1 MGGPRFVGG
10 QLSSWNRLCFQ
21 GGYLGVRR
29 LPGAPGDS
37 GLWPAVWTLGN
48 LARDLYPSGMSG
60 GEKAGR
66 SCDACAWPTPGT
78 MYGGGAAQR
87 VTACEVPAPSTGFRG
102 YQGRGAPEMDLLEL
116 MTCPTADV
124 EGLGVPLPPNASC
137 LFQGTQVAPRLP
149 PAYRPWPNGNA
160 GA

>member
-1 MGGPRFVGG
+1 MSPANLRVEDGSLKITGERGSVAGSRFVGG

-21 GGYLGVRR
+21 GGYLEVRHR

-60 GEKAGR
+60 GFWPI
-66 SCDACAWPTPGT
+66 SYDACAWPTPGT

-87 VTACEVPAPSTGFRG
+87 A
-102 YQGRGAPEMDLLEL
+102 
-116 MTCPTADV
+116 
-124 EGLGVPLPPNASC
+124 
-137 LFQGTQVAPRLP
+137 
-149 PAYRPWPNGNA
+149 
-160 GA
+160 